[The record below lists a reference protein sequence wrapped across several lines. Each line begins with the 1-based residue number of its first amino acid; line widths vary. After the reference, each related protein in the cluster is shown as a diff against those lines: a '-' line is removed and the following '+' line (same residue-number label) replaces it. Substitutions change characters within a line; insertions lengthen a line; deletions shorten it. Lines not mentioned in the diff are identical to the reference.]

1 MNGHWRTKII
11 SDFVA
16 LLQQM
21 PHIFMSNSPFSIK
34 KPNKKVGTKGLK
46 KLQDQLRLDIY
57 STKA

>member
-1 MNGHWRTKII
+1 
-11 SDFVA
+11 
-16 LLQQM
+16 M